1 MAGKLNPRRED
12 RAAELRSRIT
22 SPDILGIHEYS
33 GTNGQ
38 WMSGH
43 PTAGCGEKKRNSMSI
58 RWMDQLWLHCF
69 SCGWKGDA
77 LSYIAEAHGLDVRN
91 DFKIVLD
98 EAERLVGK
106 VSVLPAAPPARKTV
120 NFPVVDT
127 EAIRLVAE
135 RLAEVCP
142 VSGDVL
148 EYLEGRG
155 FRADEIPGNWAALPK
170 SYADQ
175 KDLAQSIRQIMG
187 KDRWLACGISK
198 VDGGG
203 GFTFSDHRLVIP
215 WDNDNFETV
224 AIQRRTVE
232 NIEKWQGRKYVFGR
246 GKNTASPFGFSGF
259 LELQSKEDVYICEGA
274 LDALAIRVMS
284 GATSVG
290 LPGKGSWK
298 SEWAPAFAG
307 CEVTIALD
315 EDAGEEAEKICA
327 DLWAVDVKSLRREI
341 PPDGDWGDMLS
352 EWNEANRGY

>member
-12 RAAELRSRIT
+12 RAAELKSRIT
-22 SPDILGIHEYS
+22 SPDQLGIKARPS
-33 GTNGQ
+33 GPDQ
-38 WMSGH
+38 WLAAH
-43 PTAGCGEKKRNSMSI
+43 PPSCGEQKESCLSI
-58 RWMDQLWLHCF
+58 RRKPGGLLFHCF

-77 LSYIAEAHGLDVRN
+77 LSYIAEAHGLDVKR
-91 DFKIVLD
+91 DFPAVLD
-98 EAERLVGK
+98 EAERLVGR
-106 VSVLPAAPPARKTV
+106 VSVLPAAPPAPKTV
-120 NFPVVDT
+120 DFPVVDT

-142 VSGDVL
+142 VKGDVL

-155 FRADEIPGNWAALPK
+155 FRADEIPSNWAALPK

-198 VDGGG
+198 VDGSG
-203 GFTFSDHRLVIP
+203 GFTYSDHRLVIP
-215 WDNDNFETV
+215 WDSDNFETV

-246 GKNTASPFGFSGF
+246 GKNTASPFGMAEFKES
-259 LELQSKEDVYICEGA
+259 QSKEVYICEGA
-274 LDALAIRVMS
+274 LDALALRIMS
-284 GATSVG
+284 GDPAVG

-298 SEWAPAFAG
+298 SDWASAFAN

-315 EDAGEEAEKICA
+315 EDGNEEAQRVCA
-327 DLWAVDVKSLRREI
+327 DLWAADPPVKSTTREV
-341 PPDGDWGDMLS
+341 PEVGDWGDMLRD
-352 EWNEANRGY
+352 WTGDNRE